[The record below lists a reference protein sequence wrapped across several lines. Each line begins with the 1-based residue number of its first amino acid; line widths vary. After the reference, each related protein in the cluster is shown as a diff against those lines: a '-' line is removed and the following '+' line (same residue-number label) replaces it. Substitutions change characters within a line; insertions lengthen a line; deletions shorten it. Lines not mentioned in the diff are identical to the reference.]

1 MPKTKLY
8 PTLNNLPSNTKTVVI
23 QLLNERL
30 ADGLDVAL
38 LTKQAHWNMK
48 GPQFIGVHEM
58 VDGFRG
64 ELDAFNDDM
73 AERITALGGTAF
85 GTSQDIAHTSK
96 IAAYPTNIVK
106 VEDHIEALI
115 ERYGTFANAV
125 RKAIDE
131 ADEAGDADTADLFT
145 GISRALD
152 KQLWFLEAHKP
163 VK

>member
-1 MPKTKLY
+1 MPKNKLH
-8 PTLNNLPSNTKTVVI
+8 PTLNNLPSNTKTVIV

-30 ADGLDVAL
+30 ADGLDLAL

-64 ELDAFNDDM
+64 ELDTFNDEM
-73 AERITALGGTAF
+73 AERITALGGTAY
-85 GTSQDIAHTSK
+85 GTSQNITKTSK
-96 IAAYPTNIVK
+96 INPYPTDIYK
-106 VEDHIEALI
+106 VEDHIHALI
-115 ERYGTFANAV
+115 ERYGVFANAV

-131 ADEAGDADTADLFT
+131 SDEAGDANTADLFT

-163 VK
+163 V

>member
-1 MPKTKLY
+1 MPNSKLH
-8 PTLNNLPSNTKTVVI
+8 PTLNNLPSNTKTVII

-30 ADGLDVAL
+30 ADGIDLAL

-48 GPQFIGVHEM
+48 GPQFIAVHEM

-64 ELDAFNDDM
+64 ELDTFNDDM

-85 GTSQDIAHTSK
+85 GTSQNIANTSK
-96 IAAYPTNIVK
+96 LSPYPTDIYK
-106 VEDHIEALI
+106 VEDHIDALI
-115 ERYGTFANAV
+115 ERYGAFANAV

-131 ADEAGDADTADLFT
+131 SDEAGDADTADLFT

-163 VK
+163 V

>member
-1 MPKTKLY
+1 MSKSKLH
-8 PTLNNLPSNTKTVVI
+8 PTLNNLPSNTKTVII

-30 ADGLDVAL
+30 ADGLDLAL

-48 GPQFIGVHEM
+48 GPQFIAVHEM

-64 ELDAFNDDM
+64 ELDTFNDDM
-73 AERITALGGTAF
+73 AERITALGGTAL
-85 GTSQDIAHTSK
+85 GTSQNITKTSK
-96 IAAYPTNIVK
+96 LSPYPTDIYK
-106 VEDHIEALI
+106 VEDHIDALI
-115 ERYGTFANAV
+115 ERYGAFANAV

-131 ADEAGDADTADLFT
+131 SDESGDADTADLFT

-163 VK
+163 V